1 MYKRQALIVN
11 ETEARGMLGE
21 TELSGEALMR
31 ALTERTAAPVVI
43 LTEGSRGARVC
54 CRRAGGGVSAKIP
67 CWPVEAVDTTGA
79 GDTFTGYAVRA
90 LVETAE
96 DSDPE
101 AKALI
106 SGLRFAALAAALS
119 VTKPGAAGSI
129 PTRAEVEA
137 EAEKRGVVF

>member
-1 MYKRQALIVN
+1 ML
-11 ETEARGMLGE
+11 AR
-21 TELSGEALMR
+21 
-31 ALTERTAAPVVI
+31 
-43 LTEGSRGARVC
+43 RG
-54 CRRAGGGVSAKIP
+54 RRH
-67 CWPVEAVDTTGA
+67 DGA

-96 DSDPE
+96 DNDPE